1 MTKFIKTLIIINGL
15 IIPLVLII
23 FLGIII
29 QESARNSP
37 KRFDPDPIKT
47 VNLITK
53 EGDTLVTQ
61 GLRYQDP
68 ESVYNSTN
76 FIIKVMP
83 KTYDKPRKIESE
95 STIRAYRQVEIMGSN
110 EPTGY
115 LVNILFLDTNYNYI
129 RRLVDKKASVEQVTI
144 PTDYDRQKV
153 DTTVK
158 NIGYLI
164 AYEDS
169 NNDKIID
176 WNDDYDLYISD
187 LDGKNLFQITHD
199 RDINGFEFINQHNDV
214 FISYTDREKI
224 RDEYKITRLAI
235 FNIKTRQLRDLATID
250 KALRDVQN
258 ILK

>member
-83 KTYDKPRKIESE
+83 RTYDKPRKIESE

-129 RRLVDKKASVEQVTI
+129 RRLVDKKASIEQVTI
-144 PTDYDRQKV
+144 PTDYDRQEV

-224 RDEYKITRLAI
+224 RDEYKITRFAI

>member
-15 IIPLVLII
+15 IVPLVLLI
-23 FLGIII
+23 FLCIII
-29 QESARNSP
+29 RESVWNSP
-37 KRFDPDPIKT
+37 KRFNPDPIKT

-53 EGDTLVTQ
+53 NGDTLVTQ

-68 ESVYNSTN
+68 ETIYNSSD

-95 STIRAYRQVEIMGSN
+95 STIRAYREVAMMGSH

-115 LVNILFLDTNYNYI
+115 LVNIIFLDANYNYI
-129 RRLVDKKASVEQVTI
+129 RRLVDKKASIEQVTI
-144 PTDYDRQKV
+144 PTDYEHQKV

-187 LDGKNLFQITHD
+187 LVGRNLFQITHD
-199 RDINGFEFINQHNDV
+199 KDIKGFEFINQHNDI
-214 FISYTDREKI
+214 FISYTDRKDI
-224 RDEYKITRLAI
+224 RDEYKITRFAL
-235 FNIKTRQLRDLATID
+235 FNIKTRQLRDLTTID

>member
-1 MTKFIKTLIIINGL
+1 MTRFIKTLIIINGL
-15 IIPLVLII
+15 IVPLVLLI
-23 FLGIII
+23 FLVIII
-29 QESARNSP
+29 QESVRNSP
-37 KRFDPDPIKT
+37 KRFNPDPIKT
-47 VNLITK
+47 VNIISK
-53 EGDTLVTQ
+53 NGDTLVTQ

-76 FIIKVMP
+76 LIIKVMP
-83 KTYDKPRKIESE
+83 KTYDKPRKSESE
-95 STIRAYRQVEIMGSN
+95 STIRAYREIEIMGSH
-110 EPTGY
+110 EPSGY
-115 LVNILFLDTNYNYI
+115 LVNILFLDANYNYL
-129 RRLVDKKASVEQVTI
+129 RRLVDKKASIEQVTI
-144 PTDYDRQKV
+144 PNGYDRQNV
-153 DTTVK
+153 DTTVR

-199 RDINGFEFINQHNDV
+199 RDIKGFEFINQHNDV
-214 FISYTDREKI
+214 FISYTNREKI
-224 RDEYKITRLAI
+224 RDEYKITRFAI
-235 FNIKTRQLRDLATID
+235 FNIKTRQLLDLVTID

>member
-15 IIPLVLII
+15 IVPLVLLI

-29 QESARNSP
+29 QESIRNSP
-37 KRFDPDPIKT
+37 KRFDPDPIRT

-53 EGDTLVTQ
+53 DGDTLVTQ

-68 ESVYNSTN
+68 ETVYNSTN
-76 FIIKVMP
+76 FIINVMP

-95 STIRAYRQVEIMGSN
+95 SSIKAYRQVEMMGSH

-115 LVNILFLDTNYNYI
+115 LVNILFLDANYNYI
-129 RRLVDKKASVEQVTI
+129 RRLVDKKASIEQVTI
-144 PTDYDRQKV
+144 PTGNDRQKV
-153 DTTVK
+153 DTTVR

-187 LDGKNLFQITHD
+187 LDGKNLFQITRE
-199 RDINGFEFINQHNDV
+199 RDIIGFEFINQHNDV
-214 FISYTDREKI
+214 FISYTDREDI
-224 RDEYKITRLAI
+224 RDEYKITKFAI
-235 FNIKTRQLRDLATID
+235 FNIKTRQLRELTTID
-250 KALRDVQN
+250 KALRDVQK